1 MAQTKVTPYHPLMT
15 DKTMA
20 KLRSLLKTYQERAAK
35 AQPQPKTVDEE
46 GERRREE
53 CGERLQQVVLPVL
66 QAFVAELR
74 GVGHGALIEDHTEG
88 IDGYPS
94 VGLAFAPRSP
104 GALASVLTF
113 RYDPRRGIAVQ
124 RDVKPPA
131 TRARLVTS
139 SHDRIGT
146 MTVDAITAEW
156 VETKTLSFVEAVLKA
171 N

>member
-1 MAQTKVTPYHPLMT
+1 M
-15 DKTMA
+15 
-20 KLRSLLKTYQERAAK
+20 
-35 AQPQPKTVDEE
+35 
-46 GERRREE
+46 
-53 CGERLQQVVLPVL
+53 L
-66 QAFVAELR
+66 QAFVTELR

-131 TRARLVTS
+131 TRARVVTS

>member
-20 KLRSLLKTYQERAAK
+20 RLRSLLKTYQERAAK

-53 CGERLQQVVLPVL
+53 CGERLQRVVLPVP

-74 GVGHGALIEDHTEG
+74 SGGHGALIQDHTEG

-94 VGLAFAPRSP
+94 VGLAFAPLSP

-113 RYDPRRGIAVQ
+113 RYDPPRGIALQ
-124 RDVKPPA
+124 GGGKPPA
-131 TRARLVTS
+131 T
-139 SHDRIGT
+139 
-146 MTVDAITAEW
+146 TAPP
-156 VETKTLSFVEAVLKA
+156 
-171 N
+171 

>member
-1 MAQTKVTPYHPLMT
+1 MT
-15 DKTMA
+15 DKTMN
-20 KLRSLLKTYQERAAK
+20 KLRSLLKGYAERTAKLRPAATP
-35 AQPQPKTVDEE
+35 ADDE
-46 GERRREE
+46 GEHRRQE

-66 QAFVAELR
+66 QGFVAELR
-74 GVGHGALIEDHTEG
+74 TLGHGALIEDHSEG

-94 VGLAFAPRSP
+94 VGLAFAPRSA
-104 GALASVLTF
+104 GALASLLTF

-131 TRARLVTS
+131 TRSHVVTS

-146 MTVDAITAEW
+146 MKVDAVTADW

>member
-20 KLRSLLKTYQERAAK
+20 KLRSLLNTYQERAAK

-53 CGERLQQVVLPVL
+53 GRERLQQVVLPVL
-66 QAFVAELR
+66 QAFLAELR

-94 VGLAFAPRSP
+94 DGLAFAPRSP
-104 GALASVLTF
+104 GALASVLKI
-113 RYDPRRGIAVQ
+113 G
-124 RDVKPPA
+124 
-131 TRARLVTS
+131 RASCRERV
-139 SHDRIGT
+139 
-146 MTVDAITAEW
+146 
-156 VETKTLSFVEAVLKA
+156 
-171 N
+171 